1 VRLAADTGGTF
12 TDLVVED
19 GAQVRLYKA
28 STTPEDPADGI
39 LAAIAQ
45 AAGDAGRDVESLL
58 GDVELFIHGTTR
70 AINAILTG
78 ATARTALL
86 CTRGHPDMLL
96 LREGGRTEPFNWSY
110 GYPEPYVARS
120 LTYEIAERVGS
131 QGEVVQPLD
140 EAAAVRTLARLADAR
155 VEAVAVCLLW
165 SIANPAHELRI
176 GELLDR
182 HLPGVPYTLSHAL
195 NPTLREYRRA
205 SSAAI
210 DASLKPLMTSYL
222 DSLEGRLRAAGFG
235 GRLLMVT
242 SSGGVV
248 DAADMGAAP
257 IHSINSGPAMAPI
270 AGRHYASLDGD
281 SDDAVVADTGG
292 TSYDVTLVRRG
303 RIPVT
308 RETWL
313 GLEYEGHITGFPA
326 VDVRSVGAG
335 GGSIAWIDAG
345 GLLHVGPQSAGADP
359 GPVCYA
365 RGGRE
370 PTVTDACV
378 VLGYIDPDY
387 FLGGRMALDAD
398 AARQAIGD
406 RVAGELGLDTHEA
419 AAAIMSVATE
429 RMVQAIEEITVNQG
443 VDPRSAVLVG
453 GGGAAG
459 LNAVAI
465 ARRLGSRRVVIP
477 QAGAVLSARGAL
489 MSDLTSEYASAVFT
503 GSDRFDHARADAAL
517 AELRGRCEEFA
528 RRNAEGADA
537 EIEFIAEA
545 RYRHQVWQLD
555 VRLREGRLANDEH
568 VADLVED
575 FHAIHEEV
583 YAVRDERAVVEVVN
597 LRARVNCP
605 LRGGARDTIALQRA
619 HSSSGMRGVYF
630 SGVGNVKA
638 AILRLEAMAPG
649 AQFAGPAVVESSFT
663 TIVLN
668 PGASAERTASGS
680 LAIVAGASQQTSSA
694 AGARGPSATGTG
706 GLAGTGGG
714 TGGGTGEGT
723 GDGTGAGAGA
733 PRGGEL
739 TA

>member
-1 VRLAADTGGTF
+1 MRLAADTGGTF
-12 TDLVVED
+12 TDLVVEA
-19 GAQVRLYKA
+19 GESVRLYKA
-28 STTPEDPADGI
+28 PTTPQEPADGI
-39 LAAIAQ
+39 LDAIAL
-45 AAGDAGRDVESLL
+45 AAQDAGLALEQFLAGSEV
-58 GDVELFIHGTTR
+58 FIHGTTR
-70 AINAILTG
+70 AINAILTST
-78 ATARTALL
+78 TARTALL
-86 CTRGHPDMLL
+86 STRGHPDMLL

-110 GYPEPYVARS
+110 GYPDPYIPRA
-120 LTYEIAERVGS
+120 LTFEIPERIGS

-140 EAAAVRTLARLADAR
+140 EAATAEVLARVADAG
-155 VEAVAVCLLW
+155 VESVAVCLLW
-165 SIANPAHELRI
+165 SIANPRHELAL
-176 GELLDR
+176 GELLQR

-222 DSLEGRLRAAGFG
+222 DNLEGRLRAAGFA

-242 SSGGVV
+242 SAGGVV
-248 DAADMGAAP
+248 DAADMAAAP

-270 AGRHYASLDGD
+270 AGRHYAALDGL
-281 SDDAVVADTGG
+281 SENAVVADTGG

-359 GPVCYA
+359 GPVCYG
-365 RGGRE
+365 RGGDE

-387 FLGGRMALDAD
+387 FLGGQMELDAPASGRAIAEGI
-398 AARQAIGD
+398 AAP
-406 RVAGELGLDTHEA
+406 LGLEVNEA
-419 AAAIMSVATE
+419 ASAIMAVATE

-489 MSDLTSEYASAVFT
+489 MSDLTSEYAAALFT
-503 GSDRFDHARADAAL
+503 GSDHFEHERAEAL
-517 AELRGRCEEFA
+517 LGELRGRCVEFA
-528 RRNAEGADA
+528 ERNDSAGDA
-537 EIEFIAEA
+537 QIEFIAEA

-555 VRLREGRLANDEH
+555 VRLRDGRLGSSGDLAG
-568 VADLVED
+568 LVED
-575 FHAIHEEV
+575 FHAIHDEV
-583 YAVRDERAVVEVVN
+583 YAVRDERAVIEVVN

-605 LRGGARDTIALQRA
+605 LRGSVDDTVTLERG
-619 HSSSGMRGVYF
+619 HSSSGMRSVYF
-630 SGVGNVKA
+630 SGIGAVNA

-649 AQFAGPAVVESSFT
+649 AQFAGPAIVESSFT

-668 PGASAERTASGS
+668 PGASAERTPSGS
-680 LAIVAGASQQTSSA
+680 LAIVPGALEASGASQRSSEA
-694 AGARGPSATGTG
+694 VG
-706 GLAGTGGG
+706 
-714 TGGGTGEGT
+714 
-723 GDGTGAGAGA
+723 
-733 PRGGEL
+733 
-739 TA
+739 

>member
-1 VRLAADTGGTF
+1 MRLAADTGGTF

-19 GAQVRLYKA
+19 GERVRLYKA
-28 STTPEDPADGI
+28 PTTPHEPADGI
-39 LAAIAQ
+39 LAAVAL
-45 AAGDAGRDVESLL
+45 AAADAGVEL
-58 GDVELFIHGTTR
+58 GAFLGSVELFIHGTTR
-70 AINAILTG
+70 AINAILTET
-78 ATARTALL
+78 TARTALL

-110 GYPEPYVARS
+110 GYPDPYIPRA
-120 LTYEIAERVGS
+120 LTFEIDERVGS
-131 QGEVVQPLD
+131 QGEIVQALD
-140 EAAAVRTLARLADAR
+140 EDAAVAVIEHVARAR
-155 VEAVAVCLLW
+155 VESIAVCLLW
-165 SIANPAHELRI
+165 SIANPAHELAL
-176 GELLDR
+176 GELLTR

-222 DSLEGRLRAAGFG
+222 DSLEGRLREEGFA

-242 SSGGVV
+242 SSGGVI
-248 DAADMGAAP
+248 DAADMAAEP

-270 AGRHYASLDGD
+270 AGRHYAALDGL
-281 SDDAVVADTGG
+281 SGDAVVADTGG

-326 VDVRSVGAG
+326 VDVRSVDAG
-335 GGSIAWIDAG
+335 GGSIAWLDAG

-359 GPVCYA
+359 GPVCYG
-365 RGGRE
+365 RGGTQA
-370 PTVTDACV
+370 TVTDACV

-387 FLGGRMALDAD
+387 FLGGKMELDA
-398 AARQAIGD
+398 AAAERAISAQ
-406 RVAGELGLDTHEA
+406 VAEPLGLPLGEA
-419 AAAIMSVATE
+419 AAAIMAVATE

-489 MSDLTSEYASAVFT
+489 MSDLTSEYAAALFT
-503 GSDRFDHARADAAL
+503 GSDAFDHTGAQAVLDG
-517 AELRGRCEEFA
+517 LRRRCEEFA
-528 RRNAEGADA
+528 ARNGAGADA

-555 VRLREGRLANDEH
+555 VRLREGRLDTPEH
-568 VADLVED
+568 VDNLVED
-575 FHAIHEEV
+575 FHSIHDEV
-583 YAVRDERAVVEVVN
+583 YAMRDERAVIEVVN

-605 LRGGARDTIALQRA
+605 LRGGGEDMVALEQS
-619 HSSSGMRGVYF
+619 HSSSGMRSVYF
-630 SGVGNVKA
+630 GGLGSVNA

-649 AQFAGPAVVESSFT
+649 AQFAGPAIVESSFT

-668 PGASAERTASGS
+668 PGARAERTASGS
-680 LAIVAGASQQTSSA
+680 LAIVPGSLEPADAQ
-694 AGARGPSATGTG
+694 
-706 GLAGTGGG
+706 
-714 TGGGTGEGT
+714 
-723 GDGTGAGAGA
+723 A
-733 PRGGEL
+733 P
-739 TA
+739 AVKAVS

>member
-1 VRLAADTGGTF
+1 MRLAADTGGTF

-19 GAQVRLYKA
+19 GERVRLYKA
-28 STTPEDPADGI
+28 STTPHDPADGI
-39 LAAIAQ
+39 LAAIAL
-45 AAGDAGRDVESLL
+45 AAADAGRELDDFL
-58 GDVELFIHGTTR
+58 GSVELFIHGTTR
-70 AINAILTG
+70 AINAILTNT
-78 ATARTALL
+78 TARTALL

-110 GYPEPYVARS
+110 GYPDPYIPRA
-120 LTYEIAERVGS
+120 LTYEIPERVGS

-140 EAAAVRTLARLADAR
+140 ERATVEVLQRLAGDQ
-155 VEAVAVCLLW
+155 VESIAVCLLW
-165 SIANPAHELRI
+165 SIANPVHELAL
-176 GELLDR
+176 GELLAE
-182 HLPGVPYTLSHAL
+182 HLPGIPYTLSHAL

-205 SSAAI
+205 SSTAI
-210 DASLKPLMTSYL
+210 DASLKPLMTRYL
-222 DSLEGRLRAAGFG
+222 DSLEGRLREAGFG

-270 AGRHYASLDGD
+270 AGRHYAALDGD
-281 SDDAVVADTGG
+281 SEDAVVADTGG

-335 GGSIAWIDAG
+335 GGSIAWIDGG

-359 GPVCYA
+359 GPVCYS
-365 RGGRE
+365 RGGSE

-387 FLGGRMALDAD
+387 FLGGKMELDAP
-398 AARQAIGD
+398 ASRSAIAE
-406 RVAGELGLDTHEA
+406 RIAGPLELDVHEA
-419 AAAIMSVATE
+419 AAAIMAVATE

-443 VDPRSAVLVG
+443 VDPRNAVLVG

-489 MSDLTSEYASAVFT
+489 MSDLSSEYAAAVFT
-503 GSDRFDHARADAAL
+503 GSDDFDYERADAAL
-517 AELRGRCEEFA
+517 AGLRARCEQFA
-528 RRNAEGADA
+528 ERNGSVEEA

-555 VRLREGRLANDEH
+555 VRLREGRLAAAEH
-568 VADLVED
+568 VANLIED

-583 YAVRDERAVVEVVN
+583 YAVRDERAVVEIVN
-597 LRARVNCP
+597 LRARVTCP
-605 LRGGARDTIALQRA
+605 LRGGGKDMLVREHG

-630 SGVGNVKA
+630 SGIGKVNA

-649 AQFAGPAVVESSFT
+649 AQFAGPAIIESSFT

-668 PGASAERTASGS
+668 PGASAERTGSGS
-680 LAIVAGASQQTSSA
+680 LAVQPGALGASESGRRASEVAG
-694 AGARGPSATGTG
+694 
-706 GLAGTGGG
+706 
-714 TGGGTGEGT
+714 
-723 GDGTGAGAGA
+723 
-733 PRGGEL
+733 
-739 TA
+739 

>member
-1 VRLAADTGGTF
+1 MRLAADTGGTF
-12 TDLVVED
+12 TDLVVEA
-19 GAQVRLYKA
+19 GEEVRLYKA
-28 STTPEDPADGI
+28 STTPREPADGI
-39 LAAIAQ
+39 LDAISLAAA
-45 AAGDAGRDVESLL
+45 DAGRPPAEFLAE
-58 GDVELFIHGTTR
+58 VELFIHGTTR
-70 AINAILTG
+70 AINAILTQS
-78 ATARTALL
+78 TARTALL

-110 GYPEPYVARS
+110 GYPDPYIPRA
-120 LTYEIAERVGS
+120 LTYEIAERIGS
-131 QGEVVQPLD
+131 QGEVVQALD
-140 EAAAVRTLARLADAR
+140 EGAAIETIARLAADE
-155 VEAVAVCLLW
+155 VESVAVCLLW
-165 SIANPAHELRI
+165 SIANPAHELRL
-176 GELLDR
+176 GELLGQ

-210 DASLKPLMTSYL
+210 DASLKPLMTKYL
-222 DSLEGRLRAAGFG
+222 DSLEGRLRTEGFG

-248 DAADMGAAP
+248 DAADMAAAP

-270 AGRHYASLDGD
+270 AGRHYAALDGA
-281 SDDAVVADTGG
+281 SESAVVADTGG
-292 TSYDVTLVRRG
+292 TSYDVALVRRG

-335 GGSIAWIDAG
+335 GGSIAWIDPG

-359 GPVCYA
+359 GPVCYR
-365 RGGRE
+365 RGGAQ

-378 VLGYIDPDY
+378 ALGYIDPEY
-387 FLGGRMALDAD
+387 FLGGAMELDA
-398 AARQAIGD
+398 AGARRAIAEQ
-406 RVAGELGLDTHEA
+406 VASPLGLDPSEA
-419 AAAIMSVATE
+419 AAAIMAVATE

-489 MSDLTSEYASAVFT
+489 MSDLASEYAAAFFT
-503 GSDRFDHARADAAL
+503 GSDEFDHEGAQRVLDD
-517 AELRGRCEEFA
+517 LRGRCEEFA
-528 RRNAEGADA
+528 ERNGLAGEA
-537 EIEFIAEA
+537 EIEFVAEA

-555 VRLREGRLANDEH
+555 VRLREGSLTTPAAMEQ
-568 VADLVED
+568 LVED
-575 FHAIHEEV
+575 FHAIHDEV
-583 YAVRDERAVVEVVN
+583 YAVRDERATIEVVN

-605 LRGGARDTIALQRA
+605 LQGGVEDKLVLEQG
-619 HSSSGMRGVYF
+619 HSSSGMRSVYF
-630 SGVGNVKA
+630 SGIGAVNA

-649 AQFAGPAVVESSFT
+649 AQFAGPAIVESSFT

-680 LAIVAGASQQTSSA
+680 LAIVPGALE
-694 AGARGPSATGTG
+694 
-706 GLAGTGGG
+706 LAGSSGQPGKAVG
-714 TGGGTGEGT
+714 
-723 GDGTGAGAGA
+723 
-733 PRGGEL
+733 
-739 TA
+739 

>member
-1 VRLAADTGGTF
+1 MRLAADTGGTF

-19 GAQVRLYKA
+19 GEDVRLYKA
-28 STTPEDPADGI
+28 STTPHEPANGI
-39 LAAIAQ
+39 LDAIGLAAA
-45 AAGDAGRDVESLL
+45 DAGRELADFL
-58 GDVELFIHGTTR
+58 GSVELFIHGTTR
-70 AINAILTG
+70 AINAILTET
-78 ATARTALL
+78 TARTALL

-110 GYPEPYVARS
+110 GYPDPYIPRS
-120 LTYEIAERVGS
+120 LTHEVTERIGS
-131 QGEVVQPLD
+131 QGEVVVRLD
-140 EAAAVRTLARLADAR
+140 EGSAIETIGRLAEER
-155 VEAVAVCLLW
+155 VESVAVCLLW
-165 SIANPAHELRI
+165 SIANPVHELAL
-176 GELLDR
+176 GKLLEQ

-205 SSAAI
+205 SSTAI
-210 DASLKPLMTSYL
+210 DASLKPLMTKYL
-222 DSLEGRLRAAGFG
+222 DSLEGRLREEGFA

-270 AGRHYASLDGD
+270 AGRHYASLDGH
-281 SDDAVVADTGG
+281 SENAVVADTGG

-359 GPVCYA
+359 GPICYR
-365 RGGRE
+365 RGGTR

-387 FLGGRMALDAD
+387 FLGGTMELDA
-398 AARQAIGD
+398 AGSQQAITEQIA
-406 RVAGELGLDTHEA
+406 RPLGLDLHEA
-419 AAAIMSVATE
+419 ASAIMAVATE

-465 ARRLGSRRVVIP
+465 ARRLGCKRVVIP

-489 MSDLTSEYASAVFT
+489 MSDLTSEYAAALFT
-503 GSDRFDHARADAAL
+503 GSEDFDHDGAQAVLDG
-517 AELRGRCEEFA
+517 LRERCERFA
-528 RRNAEGADA
+528 ERNGSAQEA
-537 EIEFIAEA
+537 EIEFVAEA

-555 VRLREGRLANDEH
+555 VRLREGKLDSAEH
-568 VADLVED
+568 VGNLVED

-583 YAVRDERAVVEVVN
+583 YAVRDERAEIEVVN
-597 LRARVNCP
+597 LRARVICP
-605 LRGGARDTIALQRA
+605 LQGGVEDKVAIE
-619 HSSSGMRGVYF
+619 HGHNSSGMRRVYF
-630 SGVGNVKA
+630 SGIGAVNA
-638 AILRLEAMAPG
+638 AIVRLEATAPG
-649 AQFAGPAVVESSFT
+649 AQFAGPAIVESSFT

-668 PGASAERTASGS
+668 PGATAERTASGS
-680 LAIVAGASQQTSSA
+680 LAIAPGALEA
-694 AGARGPSATGTG
+694 AGAAARSTS
-706 GLAGTGGG
+706 
-714 TGGGTGEGT
+714 
-723 GDGTGAGAGA
+723 TGAVG
-733 PRGGEL
+733 
-739 TA
+739 